1 MSASSSS
8 ATPSPEVSPDVLA
21 PESQDLPHRGRARS
35 VSFASRW
42 SGPILLVAMMVV
54 FTILEPGVFLTE
66 SNLLAV
72 VNNQAIT
79 AIVALGLLFPL
90 ASGVFDISI
99 GGAITLSVISS
110 AAMFNA
116 TAGNMPV
123 PVVIVLTLLVGIAAG
138 LVNGLLVI
146 RLSIDPFIVTL
157 GTGSVFLG
165 VSQFIA
171 DGKVISEDIPSAF
184 TDLGRGETF
193 GIPNPIL
200 LVIVLAVIVFYLL
213 EMTPFGRMIYATGAG
228 REAARLAGVPTNRL
242 LYIAFLSSAFFA
254 SLAGLVYVSRIG
266 SGQPDIGAQYLLP
279 AYAAAFLG
287 STMIKPGRFNV
298 LGLLVGIAILAI
310 GINGLQLRGIPFWV
324 IATFQGGALI
334 LAVVFS
340 KIRSGALSGSR

>member
-1 MSASSSS
+1 MSESSSF
-8 ATPSPEVSPDVLA
+8 ATPSPDVLA
-21 PESQDLPHRGRARS
+21 PESQDVPHRGPSRS
-35 VSFASRW
+35 ASFASRW
-42 SGPILLVAMMVV
+42 SGPVLLLAMIVL
-54 FTILEPGVFLTE
+54 FTLLEPGVFLTE

-72 VNNQAIT
+72 ANNQAIT

-99 GGAITLSVISS
+99 GGVITLSVMSS
-110 AAMFNA
+110 ATMFQA
-116 TAGNMPV
+116 TSGNMPV
-123 PVVIVLTLLVGIAAG
+123 PLVIAATLLVGMSAG

-165 VSQFIA
+165 ISQYIA
-171 DGKVISEDIPSAF
+171 DGKVVSEDIPAAF

-200 LVIVLAVIVFYLL
+200 LVIVLALIVFYLL
-213 EMTPFGRMIYATGAG
+213 ELTPFGRMIYATGAG
-228 REAARLAGVPTNRL
+228 RDAARLAGVPTNRL

-254 SLAGLVYVSRIG
+254 SLAGIVYVSRIG
-266 SGQPDIGAQYLLP
+266 SGQPDVGAQYLLP

-298 LGLLVGIAILAI
+298 PGLLVGISILAI

-340 KIRSGALSGSR
+340 KIRSGAVTGSR

>member
-1 MSASSSS
+1 MSESSSS
-8 ATPSPEVSPDVLA
+8 ATPSPDVLA
-21 PESQDLPHRGRARS
+21 PESQDVPHRGPSRS
-35 VSFASRW
+35 ATFASRW
-42 SGPILLVAMMVV
+42 SGPVLLLAMIVL
-54 FTILEPGVFLTE
+54 FTLLEPGVFLTE

-72 VNNQAIT
+72 ANNQAIT

-99 GGAITLSVISS
+99 GGVITLSVISS
-110 AAMFNA
+110 ATMFQA
-116 TAGNMPV
+116 TSGQMPV
-123 PVVIVLTLLVGIAAG
+123 PLVIALTLLVGMGAG

-165 VSQFIA
+165 ISQYIA
-171 DGKVISEDIPSAF
+171 DGKVVAEDIPAAF

-193 GIPNPIL
+193 GVPNPIL
-200 LVIVLAVIVFYLL
+200 LVIILALIVFYLL
-213 EMTPFGRMIYATGAG
+213 ELTPFGRMVYATGAG
-228 REAARLAGVPTNRL
+228 RDAARLAGVPTNRL
-242 LYIAFLSSAFFA
+242 LYIAFLSSAFFS
-254 SLAGLVYVSRIG
+254 SLAGIVYVSRIG
-266 SGQPDIGAQYLLP
+266 SGQPDVGAQYLLP

-298 LGLLVGIAILAI
+298 PGLLVGISILAI

-340 KIRSGALSGSR
+340 KIRSGAVTGSR

>member
-1 MSASSSS
+1 MNESSSS
-8 ATPSPEVSPDVLA
+8 ATPSPDVLA
-21 PESQDLPHRGRARS
+21 PESQELPRRGASRS
-35 VSFASRW
+35 ATFASRW
-42 SGPILLVAMMVV
+42 SGPVLLIAMMVV

-72 VNNQAIT
+72 ANNQAIT

-99 GGAITLSVISS
+99 GGVITLSVISS
-110 AAMFNA
+110 AAMFQA
-116 TAGNMPV
+116 TSGSMPV
-123 PVVIVLTLLVGIAAG
+123 LLAIGLTLLVGMAAG

-171 DGKVISEDIPSAF
+171 DGKVISEDIPMAF

-193 GIPNPIL
+193 GVPNPIV
-200 LVIVLAVIVFYLL
+200 LVIALALIVYYLL
-213 EMTPFGRMIYATGAG
+213 ELTPFGRMIYATGAG
-228 REAARLAGVPTNRL
+228 RDAARLAGVPTDRL
-242 LYIAFLSSAFFA
+242 LHIAFLSSAFFA

-266 SGQPDIGAQYLLP
+266 SGQPDVGAQYLLP

-298 LGLLVGIAILAI
+298 PGLLVGIAILAV

-334 LAVVFS
+334 LAVIFS
-340 KIRSGALSGSR
+340 KIRSGAGTGTR

>member
-1 MSASSSS
+1 MSESSSS
-8 ATPSPEVSPDVLA
+8 ATHSPDVLA
-21 PESQDLPHRGRARS
+21 PESQDLPHRGPSRS
-35 VSFASRW
+35 ATFASRW
-42 SGPILLVAMMVV
+42 SGPVLLIAMMVV

-72 VNNQAIT
+72 ANNQAIT

-99 GGAITLSVISS
+99 GGVITLSVISS
-110 AAMFNA
+110 ASMFQA
-116 TAGNMPV
+116 TAGTMPV
-123 PVVIVLTLLVGIAAG
+123 LLVIALTLLVGLGAG
-138 LVNGLLVI
+138 LVNGLLVV

-165 VSQFIA
+165 ISQYIA
-171 DGKVISEDIPSAF
+171 DGKVIAEDIPTAF
-184 TDLGRGETF
+184 TDLGRGETL

-200 LVIVLAVIVFYLL
+200 LVIVLSVIVYYLL
-213 EMTPFGRMIYATGAG
+213 ELTPFGRMVYATGAG
-228 REAARLAGVPTNRL
+228 RDAARLAGVPTNRL

-266 SGQPDIGAQYLLP
+266 SGQPDVGAQYLLP

-298 LGLLVGIAILAI
+298 PGLLVGISILAV

-324 IATFQGGALI
+324 IATFQGSALI

-340 KIRSGALSGSR
+340 KIRSGAVTGSR

>member
-1 MSASSSS
+1 VSESSSS
-8 ATPSPEVSPDVLA
+8 ATPSPDVLA
-21 PESQDLPHRGRARS
+21 PESQDVPHRGPSRS
-35 VSFASRW
+35 ATFASRW
-42 SGPILLVAMMVV
+42 SGPVLLVAMIVL

-72 VNNQAIT
+72 ANNQAIT

-99 GGAITLSVISS
+99 GGVITLSVISS
-110 AAMFNA
+110 ATMFQA
-116 TAGNMPV
+116 TSGNLPV
-123 PVVIVLTLLVGIAAG
+123 PLVIVLTLLVGMAAG
-138 LVNGLLVI
+138 LANGLLVI

-165 VSQFIA
+165 ISQYIA
-171 DGKVISEDIPSAF
+171 DGKVVAEDIPAAF

-193 GIPNPIL
+193 GVPNPIL
-200 LVIVLAVIVFYLL
+200 LVIVLSLIVFYLL
-213 EMTPFGRMIYATGAG
+213 ELTPFGRMVYATGAG
-228 REAARLAGVPTNRL
+228 RDAARLAGVPTNRL

-254 SLAGLVYVSRIG
+254 SLAGIVYVSRIG
-266 SGQPDIGAQYLLP
+266 SGQPDVGAQYLLP

-298 LGLLVGIAILAI
+298 PGLLVGISILAI

-340 KIRSGALSGSR
+340 KIRSGAVTGSR